1 MSSAEPPHFYR
12 VCRFDFQN
20 HLTINELLNMNL
32 PSPIS
37 QVGPWR
43 TYVTAET
50 LIVRVNMVL
59 FFIY

>member
-1 MSSAEPPHFYR
+1 
-12 VCRFDFQN
+12 
-20 HLTINELLNMNL
+20 MNP

-50 LIVRVNMVL
+50 LIVSEYGVVFYLLGHGNNKYL
-59 FFIY
+59 FEDLFIRLRISKLSEK

>member
-1 MSSAEPPHFYR
+1 MKTRQYVTAET
-12 VCRFDFQN
+12 
-20 HLTINELLNMNL
+20 LT
-32 PSPIS
+32 S